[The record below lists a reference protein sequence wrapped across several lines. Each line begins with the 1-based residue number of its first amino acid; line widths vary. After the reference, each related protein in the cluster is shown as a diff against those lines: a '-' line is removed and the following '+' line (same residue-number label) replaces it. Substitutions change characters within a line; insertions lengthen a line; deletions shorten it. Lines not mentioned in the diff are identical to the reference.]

1 MLSLSP
7 HVAAG
12 PRVPGGCSGVTKH
25 LGVCMAQIESIKAL
39 EILDSRGHPTV
50 AVRVRLDNGIVGTAA
65 VPSGA
70 STGAYEAIERR
81 DGNKKRYNGKGVRD
95 VVTSVNTEINECLK
109 GFCILDQ
116 TAIDRRLIHLDGT
129 DNKSRL
135 GANGILGTSLACAR
149 AAAQTLGIE
158 LYRYLGGSGPVL
170 MPCPMFNVLNGGV
183 HADNSIDFQEF
194 MIRPH
199 GAPSFAESLRWGV
212 ETYHALRS
220 LLKKRGLTVSVGDEG
235 GFAPNLSSD
244 DEVLDLLVDAITQAG
259 FKPGAEI
266 SIGLDCAASELY
278 EEGEKKYIEKKRRQR
293 KEQFQSRTTDEQIA
307 YLQQL
312 VSRYP
317 IDSIEDGLSEKDW
330 GGWKKLHAA
339 LGSTVQIVGDDLFVT
354 NPQFL
359 NRGIAEGSANAIL
372 IKLNQI
378 GTLTETMET
387 IQRARRVGWR
397 TVVSHRSGETED
409 TFIADLSV
417 GLGCGQ
423 IKTGAPC
430 RSERTAKYNRLLL
443 IEDMEADNS
452 RFIDTNREQLT
463 L

>member
-1 MLSLSP
+1 M
-7 HVAAG
+7 
-12 PRVPGGCSGVTKH
+12 TT
-25 LGVCMAQIESIKAL
+25 IESIRAL

-50 AVRVRLDNGIVGTAA
+50 AVRVRLNNGGTGTAA

-81 DGNKKRYNGKGVRD
+81 DGDKKRYGGKGVRD
-95 VVTSVNTEINECLK
+95 VVASVNTEINECLK
-109 GFCILDQ
+109 GISIFDQ
-116 TAIDRRLIHLDGT
+116 CGIDSRLIALDGT
-129 DNKSRL
+129 ENKSRL

-149 AAAQTLGIE
+149 AAANTLGIE
-158 LYRYLGGSGPVL
+158 LYRYLGGAGQAI
-170 MPCPMFNVLNGGV
+170 MPCPMFNVLNGGA

-199 GAPSFAESLRWGV
+199 GAPSFAEALRWGS

-220 LLKKRGLTVSVGDEG
+220 LLKKKGCIISVGDEG
-235 GFAPNLSSD
+235 GFAPNLRSD
-244 DEVLDLLVDAITQAG
+244 DEVLDLLVDAIAQAG
-259 FKPGAEI
+259 YKPGADI

-278 EEGEKKYIEKKRRQR
+278 DEKQKKYIEKKRKER
-293 KEQFQSRTTDEQIA
+293 KEEFASRTTDEQIA
-307 YLQQL
+307 YLQHL
-312 VSRYP
+312 VSQYP

-330 GGWKKLHAA
+330 EGWHKLTKA
-339 LGSTVQIVGDDLFVT
+339 LGCTIQIVGDDLFVT
-354 NPQFL
+354 NPKFL
-359 NRGIAEGSANAIL
+359 ERGIKEMSANAIL

-378 GTLTETMET
+378 GTLTETIQT

-443 IEDMEADNS
+443 IEDIEGKNS
-452 RFIDTNREQLT
+452 VFLDTNREQASGKKGKT
-463 L
+463 SSY

>member
-1 MLSLSP
+1 M
-7 HVAAG
+7 
-12 PRVPGGCSGVTKH
+12 TT
-25 LGVCMAQIESIKAL
+25 IESIRAL
-39 EILDSRGHPTV
+39 EILDSRGQPTI
-50 AVRVRLDNGIVGTAA
+50 AVRVRLVNGIVGCAA

-95 VVTSVNTEINECLK
+95 VVTSVNTEIHECLK
-109 GFCILDQ
+109 GFNIFDQ
-116 TAIDRRLIHLDGT
+116 PGIDNRLIALDST
-129 DNKSRL
+129 ENKSRL
-135 GANGILGTSLACAR
+135 GANGILGASLACAR
-149 AAAQTLGIE
+149 AAAATLGIE
-158 LYRYLGGSGPVL
+158 LYRYLGGAGPVI

-199 GAPSFAESLRWGV
+199 GAPSFAEALRWGV
-212 ETYHALRS
+212 ETYHSLRS
-220 LLKKRGLTVSVGDEG
+220 ILKKKGYTVSVGDEG
-235 GFAPNLSSD
+235 GFAPNLRSD
-244 DEVLDLLVDAITQAG
+244 AEVLDTLVDAITQAG
-259 FKPGAEI
+259 YKPGSEI
-266 SIGLDCAASELY
+266 SIALDCAASELY
-278 EEGEKKYIEKKRRQR
+278 DEKEKRYIEKKRRER
-293 KEQFQSRTTDEQIA
+293 KESFASRTSDEQIA

-312 VSRYP
+312 VNTYP

-330 GGWKKLHAA
+330 EGWQKLNSVV
-339 LGSTVQIVGDDLFVT
+339 GSTIQIVGDDLFVT
-354 NPQFL
+354 NPKFL
-359 NRGIAEGSANAIL
+359 ERGITEKSANAIL

-378 GTLTETMET
+378 GTLTETLQT

-430 RSERTAKYNRLLL
+430 RSERTAKYNRLLF
-443 IEDMEADNS
+443 IEDCEAGNS
-452 RFIDTNREQLT
+452 VFIDTNREQRT
-463 L
+463 K

>member
-1 MLSLSP
+1 M
-7 HVAAG
+7 
-12 PRVPGGCSGVTKH
+12 TT
-25 LGVCMAQIESIKAL
+25 IESIRAL
-39 EILDSRGHPTV
+39 EILDSRGQPTI
-50 AVRVRLDNGIVGTAA
+50 AVRVRLVNGIVGCAA

-95 VVTSVNTEINECLK
+95 VVTSVNTEIHECLK
-109 GFCILDQ
+109 GFNIFDQ
-116 TAIDRRLIHLDGT
+116 PGIDNRLIALDGT
-129 DNKSRL
+129 ENKSRL
-135 GANGILGTSLACAR
+135 GANGILGVSLACAR
-149 AAAQTLGIE
+149 AAAATLGIE
-158 LYRYLGGSGPVL
+158 LYRYLGGAGPAI

-199 GAPSFAESLRWGV
+199 GAPSFAEALRWGV
-212 ETYHALRS
+212 ETYHSLRS
-220 LLKKRGLTVSVGDEG
+220 ILKKKGYTVSVGDEG
-235 GFAPNLSSD
+235 GFAPNLRSD
-244 DEVLDLLVDAITQAG
+244 AEVLDTMVDAITQAG
-259 FKPGAEI
+259 YKPGSEI
-266 SIGLDCAASELY
+266 SIALDCAASELY
-278 EEGEKKYIEKKRRQR
+278 DEKEKRYIEKKRRER
-293 KEQFQSRTTDEQIA
+293 KESFASRTSDEQIA

-312 VSRYP
+312 VNTYP

-330 GGWKKLHAA
+330 EGWQKLNSV
-339 LGSTVQIVGDDLFVT
+339 LGSSIQIVGDDLFVT
-354 NPQFL
+354 NPKFL
-359 NRGIAEGSANAIL
+359 ERGITEKSANAIL

-378 GTLTETMET
+378 GTLTETIQT

-430 RSERTAKYNRLLL
+430 RSERTAKYNRLLF
-443 IEDMEADNS
+443 IEDCEAGNS
-452 RFIDTNREQLT
+452 VFLDTNREQRT
-463 L
+463 K